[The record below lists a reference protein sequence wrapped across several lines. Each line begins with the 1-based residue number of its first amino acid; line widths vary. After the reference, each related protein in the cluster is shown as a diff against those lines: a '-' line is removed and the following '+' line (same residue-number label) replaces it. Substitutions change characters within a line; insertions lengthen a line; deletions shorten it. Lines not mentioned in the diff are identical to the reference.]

1 MRNPTEVLKNLM
13 EKSKNETYRFQ
24 RLYRNLYNPEF
35 YWLAYKNIYAN
46 DGSMTAGADGITIDG
61 MGNERIERI
70 ILSLK
75 DRSYQPKPARRE
87 YIAKKN
93 SSKKRPLGIQ
103 SGDDKLVQ
111 EVVKMILESI
121 YEPVFSNKSHGFR
134 PNRSCQTALKQIQ
147 NTFTGANWFVEGDIH
162 ACFDSFDHHVVID
175 LLKKR
180 IDDEAFIQLIWKFL
194 KAGYMEQWT
203 FNRTY
208 SGVPQG
214 SGVSPVLAN
223 IYLHELDKFMENYA
237 ENFNTEAKKKQ
248 IQNTFTGA
256 NWFVEGDI
264 HACFDSFDHHVV
276 IDLLKKRIDDEA
288 FIQLIW
294 KFLKAGYMEQW
305 TFNRT
310 YSGVPQGS
318 GVSPVL
324 ANIYLHE
331 LDKFMENYAENF
343 NTEAKKKHFSTAY
356 KSSVGKAYRYRKKGR
371 EIWDSLSDEEKKIRC
386 KNLKELEMIEK
397 STTPYVYNDSNYKR
411 VQYTRYADDFIIGV
425 IGSKADAEAIKK
437 DVKIFLQKA
446 LKLEMSDTKTKVTH
460 TGDRARFLGYDITV
474 SRVQTL
480 QKASNGRVQRCQTGV
495 VKLYVPREKW
505 VGKLIEY
512 KAMKIKIN
520 ENGKERF
527 VALHR
532 GKLVNQSDIEI
543 LARYNAEVRGLY
555 NYYSIAND
563 SFKIG
568 RFANVMKYSM
578 YKTFACKYKTN
589 VHEIKRRYC
598 RNELFTVAY
607 ETRQGMKTTTFYR
620 DGYKRKECATK
631 FDNVSELPQFSKYAK
646 TNTLKQRV
654 ERHTCELCQKDCRN
668 LVIHQVKK
676 LKDLKGNT
684 EWVLLMRKRR
694 RKTLVVCPEC
704 HNLIHS

>member
-1 MRNPTEVLKNLM
+1 MRNPTEVLKSLT
-13 EKSKNETYRFQ
+13 EKSKDETYRFQ

-46 DGSMTAGADGITIDG
+46 DGSMTAGADGTTIDG
-61 MGNERIERI
+61 MSNERIEGI
-70 ILSLK
+70 IMSLR

-103 SGDDKLVQ
+103 SGNDKLVQ

-121 YEPVFSNKSHGFR
+121 YEPAFSDKSHGFR
-134 PNRSCQTALKQIQ
+134 PNRSCQTALMQIQ
-147 NTFTGANWFVEGDIH
+147 KTFTGTNWFVEGDIH
-162 ACFDSFDHHVVID
+162 ACFDSFDHQVVIK
-175 LLKKR
+175 LLRKR

-203 FNRTY
+203 FGRTY

-214 SGVSPVLAN
+214 SGVSPVLCN
-223 IYLHELDKFMENYA
+223 VYLNELDRYMEKYA
-237 ENFNTEAKKKQ
+237 MEFNTKAQ
-248 IQNTFTGA
+248 
-256 NWFVEGDI
+256 
-264 HACFDSFDHHVV
+264 
-276 IDLLKKRIDDEA
+276 KKRFATAYRRSVD
-288 FIQLIW
+288 
-294 KFLKAGYMEQW
+294 
-305 TFNRT
+305 RT
-310 YSGVPQGS
+310 Y
-318 GVSPVL
+318 
-324 ANIYLHE
+324 
-331 LDKFMENYAENF
+331 K
-343 NTEAKKKHFSTAY
+343 
-356 KSSVGKAYRYRKKGR
+356 YRKKGK
-371 EIWDSLSDEEKKIRC
+371 EIWETLTPEERKIRSRTLKKLEREEKSI
-386 KNLKELEMIEK
+386 
-397 STTPYVYNDSNYKR
+397 TPTIPKDADYKHI
-411 VQYTRYADDFIIGV
+411 QYTRYADDFLIGV
-425 IGSKADAEAIKK
+425 IGSKQDAEKVK
-437 DVKIFLQKA
+437 QDVKTFLWET
-446 LKLEMSDTKTKVTH
+446 LKLEMSDAKTKVTH

-474 SRVQTL
+474 SRSQNL
-480 QKASNGRVQRCQTGV
+480 KKKADGRVQRCQTGV
-495 VKLYVPREKW
+495 VKLLVPREKW

-512 KAMKIKIN
+512 RAMKIKIN

-532 GKLVNQSDIEI
+532 GKLVNQRDIEI

-568 RFANVMKYSM
+568 RFANVMKYSK

-589 VHEIKRRYC
+589 VHEIKRRYFV
-598 RNELFTVAY
+598 NDLFTVAY
-607 ETRQGMKTTTFYR
+607 DTKSGRKTTTFYK
-620 DGYKRKECATK
+620 DGFKRKEKATK

-654 ERHTCELCQKDCRN
+654 ERHTCELCHKDCRN
-668 LVIHQVKK
+668 LEIHQVKK
-676 LKDLKGNT
+676 LKDLKGDA

-704 HNLIHS
+704 HSLIHS

>member
-1 MRNPTEVLKNLM
+1 MRNPTEVLKSLT
-13 EKSKNETYRFQ
+13 EKSKDETYRFQ

-46 DGSMTAGADGITIDG
+46 DGSMTAGADGTTIDG
-61 MGNERIERI
+61 MGNERIEGI
-70 ILSLK
+70 IMSLR

-103 SGDDKLVQ
+103 SGNDKLVQ

-121 YEPVFSNKSHGFR
+121 YEPVFSDKSHGFR
-134 PNRSCQTALKQIQ
+134 PNRSCQTALMQIQ
-147 NTFTGANWFVEGDIH
+147 KTFTGTNWFVEGDIH
-162 ACFDSFDHHVVID
+162 ACFDSFDHQVVSK
-175 LLKKR
+175 LLRKR

-203 FNRTY
+203 FGRTY

-214 SGVSPVLAN
+214 SGVSPVLCN
-223 IYLHELDKFMENYA
+223 VYLNELDRYMEKYA
-237 ENFNTEAKKKQ
+237 MEFNTKAQ
-248 IQNTFTGA
+248 
-256 NWFVEGDI
+256 
-264 HACFDSFDHHVV
+264 
-276 IDLLKKRIDDEA
+276 KKRFATAYRRSVD
-288 FIQLIW
+288 
-294 KFLKAGYMEQW
+294 
-305 TFNRT
+305 RT
-310 YSGVPQGS
+310 Y
-318 GVSPVL
+318 
-324 ANIYLHE
+324 
-331 LDKFMENYAENF
+331 K
-343 NTEAKKKHFSTAY
+343 
-356 KSSVGKAYRYRKKGR
+356 YRKKGK
-371 EIWDSLSDEEKKIRC
+371 EIWETLTPEERKIRSRTLKKLEREEKSI
-386 KNLKELEMIEK
+386 
-397 STTPYVYNDSNYKR
+397 TPTIPKDADYKR
-411 VQYTRYADDFIIGV
+411 IQYTRYADDFLIGV
-425 IGSKADAEAIKK
+425 IGSKQDAEKVK
-437 DVKIFLQKA
+437 QDVKTFLWET
-446 LKLEMSDTKTKVTH
+446 LKLEMSDAKTKVTH

-474 SRVQTL
+474 SRSQNL
-480 QKASNGRVQRCQTGV
+480 KKKADGRVQRCQTGV
-495 VKLYVPREKW
+495 VKLLVPREKW

-512 KAMKIKIN
+512 RAMKIKIN

-532 GKLVNQSDIEI
+532 GKLVNQRDIEI

-589 VHEIKRRYC
+589 VHEIKRRYFV
-598 RNELFTVAY
+598 NDLFTVAY
-607 ETRQGMKTTTFYR
+607 DTKSGRKTTTFYK
-620 DGYKRKECATK
+620 DGFKRKEKATK

-654 ERHTCELCQKDCRN
+654 ERHTCELCHKDCRN
-668 LVIHQVKK
+668 LEIHQVKK
-676 LKDLKGNT
+676 LKDLKGDA

-704 HNLIHS
+704 HSLIHS

>member
-1 MRNPTEVLKNLM
+1 M

-46 DGSMTAGADGITIDG
+46 DGSMTAGADGTTIDG

-134 PNRSCQTALKQIQ
+134 PNRSCQTAL
-147 NTFTGANWFVEGDIH
+147 
-162 ACFDSFDHHVVID
+162 
-175 LLKKR
+175 
-180 IDDEAFIQLIWKFL
+180 
-194 KAGYMEQWT
+194 
-203 FNRTY
+203 
-208 SGVPQG
+208 
-214 SGVSPVLAN
+214 
-223 IYLHELDKFMENYA
+223 
-237 ENFNTEAKKKQ
+237 KQ

-495 VKLYVPREKW
+495 VKLYVPRQKW

-568 RFANVMKYSM
+568 RFANVMKYSCLL
-578 YKTFACKYKTN
+578 YTSPSP
-589 VHEIKRRYC
+589 
-598 RNELFTVAY
+598 
-607 ETRQGMKTTTFYR
+607 R
-620 DGYKRKECATK
+620 D
-631 FDNVSELPQFSKYAK
+631 
-646 TNTLKQRV
+646 
-654 ERHTCELCQKDCRN
+654 
-668 LVIHQVKK
+668 
-676 LKDLKGNT
+676 
-684 EWVLLMRKRR
+684 
-694 RKTLVVCPEC
+694 
-704 HNLIHS
+704 

>member
-1 MRNPTEVLKNLM
+1 MQVILLTWRRGAAYYFILKERTVREALRNPIEVLKSLT
-13 EKSKNETYRFQ
+13 EKSKDETYRFK

-46 DGSMTAGADGITIDG
+46 NGSMTAGADGTTIDG
-61 MGNERIERI
+61 MGNERIEKI
-70 ILSLK
+70 ISSLR

-93 SSKKRPLGIQ
+93 SNKKRPLGIQ

-121 YEPVFSNKSHGFR
+121 YEPNFSDKSHGFR

-147 NTFTGANWFVEGDIH
+147 KTFTGTNWFVEGDIH
-162 ACFDSFDHHVVID
+162 ACFDSFDHHVIINI
-175 LLKKR
+175 LQRR

-194 KAGYMEQWT
+194 KAGYMEQWAY
-203 FNRTY
+203 NRTY

-214 SGVSPVLAN
+214 SGVSPILAN
-223 IYLHELDKFMENYA
+223 IYLNELDKFMEEYA
-237 ENFNTEAKKKQ
+237 EGF
-248 IQNTFTGA
+248 
-256 NWFVEGDI
+256 
-264 HACFDSFDHHVV
+264 H
-276 IDLLKKRIDDEA
+276 
-288 FIQLIW
+288 
-294 KFLKAGYMEQW
+294 
-305 TFNRT
+305 
-310 YSGVPQGS
+310 
-318 GVSPVL
+318 
-324 ANIYLHE
+324 
-331 LDKFMENYAENF
+331 
-343 NTEAKKKHFSTAY
+343 
-356 KSSVGKAYRYRKKGR
+356 KGR
-371 EIWDSLSDEEKKIRC
+371 EKKMNPKYKSITNRLSEYRCEGKAVWQELSREERKERSKV
-386 KNLKELEMIEK
+386 LKEKLKIQK
-397 STTPYVYNDSNYKR
+397 SMTPTVPIDTNYKR
-411 VQYTRYADDFIIGV
+411 IQYTRYADDFLVGV
-425 IGSKADAEAIKK
+425 IGSKEDAETIKSDIKK
-437 DVKIFLQKA
+437 FLEET
-446 LKLEMSDTKTKVTH
+446 LKLEMSDEKTKITH
-460 TGDRARFLGYDITV
+460 TGDRARFLGYDVTV
-474 SRVQTL
+474 SRDQTL
-480 QKASNGRVQRCQTGV
+480 KKTVNGKVQRTQSGV

-505 VGKLIEY
+505 VNKLIEY
-512 KAMKIKIN
+512 KAIKIKIN

-563 SFKIG
+563 AFKIG

-598 RNELFTVAY
+598 RDGMFTVAY
-607 ETRQGMKTTTFYR
+607 ETRQGRKTTTFYR
-620 DGYKRKECATK
+620 DGFKRKEYATK
-631 FDNVSELPQFSKYAK
+631 FDNVSELPQYSKYAK

-668 LVIHQVKK
+668 LEIHQVKK
-676 LKDLKGNT
+676 LKDLKGDA
-684 EWVLLMRKRR
+684 EWILLMRKKR

-704 HNLIHS
+704 HSLIHS